1 MMTEDFRNNW
11 TRCLE
16 LIKSNV
22 GPERF
27 NTWFACAKPLA
38 FDGERITLQL
48 PSMFYYQKYEDDF
61 FDILSLAL
69 KKTFGY
75 KIKLNYEV
83 RVVKN
88 DKKST
93 VKIESPQQSSPLK
106 SKLASSYLR
115 EPIEKQEVDFD
126 PQLNFELNFENYC
139 VGESNKLP
147 VTIAEYIADNPGKQ
161 EFNPF
166 FLYGSVG
173 VGKTHLMQAIGI
185 RIKEKNPNARVLFIP
200 MKQFQTLY
208 ANATMK
214 KDIPSFIN
222 WFQHMDVIL
231 FDDLQELSNK
241 TGTAEALF
249 PIFNHLQLNRK
260 NIIFTCDRPPMELD
274 GISDRLID
282 RFKWGVVE
290 SLQKPDFELRK
301 KVLSFKS
308 RKNGLGLSDDVITA
322 IAMNINGS
330 IRELENIVNGLLT
343 RSIVKNVPISVE
355 LAHEVMSHVVRIPEK
370 KSINFDMIVE
380 TTAEYFNIN
389 ADAIFS
395 QSRIRDI
402 ADARQLI
409 MYLCHKHTQ
418 LSSPSIGSKLNRSH
432 ATVLHGISSIKD
444 RLPFSKELSSALS
457 SIESELLK

>member
-1 MMTEDFRNNW
+1 MM
-11 TRCLE
+11 
-16 LIKSNV
+16 
-22 GPERF
+22 
-27 NTWFACAKPLA
+27 
-38 FDGERITLQL
+38 
-48 PSMFYYQKYEDDF
+48 
-61 FDILSLAL
+61 
-69 KKTFGY
+69 
-75 KIKLNYEV
+75 
-83 RVVKN
+83 
-88 DKKST
+88 
-93 VKIESPQQSSPLK
+93 
-106 SKLASSYLR
+106 
-115 EPIEKQEVDFD
+115 
-126 PQLNFELNFENYC
+126 
-139 VGESNKLP
+139 
-147 VTIAEYIADNPGKQ
+147 
-161 EFNPF
+161 
-166 FLYGSVG
+166 
-173 VGKTHLMQAIGI
+173 
-185 RIKEKNPNARVLFIP
+185 
-200 MKQFQTLY
+200 
-208 ANATMK
+208 
-214 KDIPSFIN
+214 
-222 WFQHMDVIL
+222 
-231 FDDLQELSNK
+231 
-241 TGTAEALF
+241 
-249 PIFNHLQLNRK
+249 
-260 NIIFTCDRPPMELD
+260 
-274 GISDRLID
+274 
-282 RFKWGVVE
+282 
-290 SLQKPDFELRK
+290 LQKPDFELRK

-355 LAHEVMSHVVRIPEK
+355 LAHEVMSHVVKIPEK

>member
-1 MMTEDFRNNW
+1 MLTEEFKNNW
-11 TRCLE
+11 TRCLD
-16 LIKSNV
+16 LIRSNV
-22 GPERF
+22 GEERF
-27 NTWFACAKPLA
+27 NTWFACAKPVA

-48 PSMFYYQKYEDDF
+48 PSMFFYQKYEDDF
-61 FDILSLAL
+61 IDILSLAL
-69 KKTFGY
+69 KKTFGHN
-75 KIKLNYEV
+75 IKLDYDV

-93 VKIESPQQSSPLK
+93 VKFESPAKSSSIK
-106 SKLASSYLR
+106 SKFISSIEK
-115 EPIEKQEVDFD
+115 EPIESREVDFD

-139 VGESNKLP
+139 MGASNKLP
-147 VTIAEYIADNPGKQ
+147 VTVAEYIADNPGKQ

-185 RIKEKNPNARVLFIP
+185 RIKERNPKARVLFIP

-208 ANATMK
+208 AHATMK

-222 WFQHMDVIL
+222 WFQQMDVIL

-249 PIFNHLQLNRK
+249 PIFNYLQLNKK

-282 RFKWGVVE
+282 RFKWGIVE
-290 SLQKPDFELRK
+290 ELKKPDFELRK
-301 KVLSFKS
+301 KVLDFKS
-308 RKNGLGLSDDVITA
+308 RKNGLGLPEDVINV
-322 IAMNINGS
+322 IAENIDGS
-330 IRELENIVNGLLT
+330 VRELENIVNGLLT
-343 RSIVKNVPISVE
+343 RSIVKNAPISVE
-355 LAHEVMSHVVRIPEK
+355 LAKEVMSHVVKRPSK
-370 KSINFDMIVE
+370 KLVNFDMIVE
-380 TTAEYFNIN
+380 ATAEYYNI
-389 ADAIFS
+389 DVESIFS
-395 QSRIRDI
+395 KCRYRDI
-402 ADARQLI
+402 ADARQLV

-432 ATVLHGISSIKD
+432 ATVLHGISAIKD
-444 RLPFSKELSSALS
+444 RIPFSKDLAAAVS
-457 SIESELLK
+457 SIEKSLEI

>member
-1 MMTEDFRNNW
+1 MTEEFRNNW
-11 TRCLE
+11 TKCLE

-27 NTWFACAKPLA
+27 DTWFKCAKPTA
-38 FDGERITLQL
+38 FDGELITLQL
-48 PSMFYYQKYEDDF
+48 PSMFYFQKYEDDF
-61 FDILSLAL
+61 IHILSHAL
-69 KKTFGY
+69 KKTFGHN
-75 KIKLNYEV
+75 IKLNYEV

-93 VKIESPQQSSPLK
+93 IKFESPQQPTSLRNKVS
-106 SKLASSYLR
+106 ASFNSQ
-115 EPIEKQEVDFD
+115 PIEKHDVDFD

-147 VTIAEYIADNPGKQ
+147 VTIAEYIAENPGKQ

-185 RIKEKNPNARVLFIP
+185 RIKERNPNAKVLFVP

-260 NIIFTCDRPPMELD
+260 NIIFTCDRPPMDLD

-290 SLQKPDFELRK
+290 PLQKPDFELRK

-308 RKNGLGLSDDVITA
+308 KKNGLGLSDDVINV
-322 IAMNINGS
+322 IAQNIDGS

-355 LAHEVMSHVVRIPEK
+355 LAHEVMSHVVKRREK
-370 KSINFDMIVE
+370 KSINFNMIVE

-389 ADAIFS
+389 VDAIFS

-409 MYLCHKHTQ
+409 MYLCHKHTH

-444 RLPFSKELSSALS
+444 RLTYSKELYSAVDA
-457 SIESELLK
+457 IERELLK